1 MADKNIPQI
10 DPKEQPSEEVVES
23 TTGPAENP
31 DGITEELSTTDDLA
45 EAAPG
50 ASDSDLAQEQIS
62 TVVYEA
68 VHKEGVGMVQPRDI
82 VSEMQQSYLDYAM
95 SVIVARALPDVRD
108 GLKPIH
114 RRILYAMEELG
125 YRANAK
131 YHKSAQTVGV
141 VMGKYHPHGDQ
152 AIYDSLVRMAQP
164 FSMSIPLID
173 GQGNFGSIDGDSAA
187 AMRYTESRMSKI
199 SNELLADLDK
209 ETVPFIETYDGSAK
223 EPTVLPTKVPNLL
236 LNGVVGIAVG
246 MATNIPTHNLGELCD
261 GVIALID
268 NAEVTID
275 ELMTHITGPDFPT
288 AAEVYTG
295 PGLREA
301 YTTGRG
307 KFTIRSVAEI
317 QERKGGFRIL
327 ITQIPY
333 QVNKS
338 DLVGKIADLVKEK
351 KIDGITDIR
360 DESNREGIRIVIEL
374 RANSYPKKVLN
385 RLYELTSLQTAY
397 HVNMLALVNEVEPRV
412 LTLKEVL
419 LEFVKHRQ
427 IVVRKRAEYDLARA
441 QERAHILEGLL
452 IALDN
457 IDEVVSIIRGSKNRD
472 EARTK
477 LMAKF
482 KLSEVQTNAI
492 LDMRLSSLVGL
503 ERQRLQDEY
512 DEKMKLI
519 AFLQDLLSHEEKI
532 LAVVREETLEI
543 KAQYAKPRRTKI
555 IQSDL
560 KGFSTE
566 DLIPNEE
573 VLISLTK
580 TNYIKRVQRD
590 TYRSQ
595 GRGGKGVTGM
605 GTKDE
610 DEVQFL
616 LSAKTHDIIYFFT
629 DLGKLYKT
637 AVHEIPNASRQAKG
651 QAIVNIIQIGQN
663 EKVTCILTLPKEQ
676 EQKGGYFIMG
686 THDGTVKK
694 TEIAAYAN
702 VRKNGIIAI
711 NLAPGNKLHWVR
723 QSTGKDL
730 VMMTSG
736 RAQAVLFKEEEIRP
750 TGRSAAG
757 VRGMKLRPDD
767 CVVGMEV
774 LTPEEHETNQMIV
787 VFENGFGK
795 RSPLTH
801 FDIQHRGGIGIKAAA
816 VTPKVGEV
824 VFATVLADDK
834 GELMMMSSQGVVLKT
849 TIKSVKLLGR
859 VTQGVTLMRMAKGD
873 HVASATVLSE
883 LEEVE
888 VKGEDEAEG
897 SESAEQA
904 D

>member
-1 MADKNIPQI
+1 MADKKPVQ
-10 DPKEQPSEEVVES
+10 PEQPEEQVEQPV
-23 TTGPAENP
+23 TPE
-31 DGITEELSTTDDLA
+31 
-45 EAAPG
+45 EAAAPE
-50 ASDSDLAQEQIS
+50 EQFTPEEDAPVEAPIS
-62 TVVYEA
+62 QV
-68 VHKEGVGMVQPRDI
+68 VHKAESIEGVGMVQPRDL
-82 VSEMQQSYLDYAM
+82 VTEMQQSYLDYAM

-114 RRILYAMEELG
+114 RRILYAMNELG
-125 YRANAK
+125 FRYNSK
-131 YHKSAQTVGV
+131 YHKSAQTVGE

-173 GQGNFGSIDGDSAA
+173 GQGNFGSIDGDGAA
-187 AMRYTESRMSKI
+187 AMRYTESRMAKI
-199 SNELLADLDK
+199 SGEILADLEKD
-209 ETVPFIETYDGSAK
+209 TVPFIETYDGSAR

-261 GVIALID
+261 GVIKLID
-268 NAEVTID
+268 DPEATVD
-275 ELMTHITGPDFPT
+275 DLMQLITGPDFPT
-288 AAEVYTG
+288 AAEIYAG
-295 PGLREA
+295 AGLKEA
-301 YTTGRG
+301 YSTGRG
-307 KFTIRSVAEI
+307 KFTIRSVADIE
-317 QERKGGFRIL
+317 ERKGGFRIVV
-327 ITQIPY
+327 TEIPY
-333 QVNKS
+333 QVNKA
-338 DLVGKIADLVKEK
+338 DLVSKIADLVKDK

-385 RLYELTSLQTAY
+385 RLYELTPLQTSY

-419 LEFVKHRQ
+419 QEFIKHRQ
-427 IVVRKRAEYDLARA
+427 VVVRRRTEYELKKAK
-441 QERAHILEGLL
+441 ERAHILEGLL
-452 IALDN
+452 TALDH
-457 IDEVVSIIRGSKNRD
+457 IDEVVKIIRASKQRE
-472 EARTK
+472 EAKTA
-477 LMAKF
+477 LMKKF
-482 KLSEVQTNAI
+482 KLSELQTNAI

-519 AFLQDLLSHEEKI
+519 AYLEDLLAHEEKI
-532 LAVVREETLEI
+532 LAVICAETQEI
-543 KAQYAKPRRTKI
+543 KEQYAKPRRTRI
-555 IQSDL
+555 IASDI
-560 KGFSTE
+560 KGFSAE

-605 GTKDE
+605 GTKEE
-610 DEVQFL
+610 DEVEFL
-616 LSAKTHDIIYFFT
+616 LAAKTHDQIYFFT
-629 DLGKLYKT
+629 DAGKLYKT

-651 QAIVNIIQIGQN
+651 TSIVNIIQIGQN
-663 EKVTCILTLPKEQ
+663 EKVTAVLTLPKDVER
-676 EQKGGYFIMG
+676 KGYFLMG
-686 THDGTVKK
+686 TLDGTVKK

-711 NLAPGNKLHWVR
+711 NLAPGNRLRWVR
-723 QSTGKDL
+723 PSLGDDV
-730 VMMTSG
+730 VMMTTA
-736 RAQAVLFKEEEIRP
+736 RAQTVLFKEEEIRP

-767 CVVGMEV
+767 RVVAMDV
-774 LTPEEHETNQMIV
+774 FAADRLTTDQMIV

-824 VFATVLADDK
+824 VYAAVLADDR
-834 GELMMMSSQGVVLKT
+834 GELMMISAQGVVLKT
-849 TIKSVKLLGR
+849 TVKSVKSLGR
-859 VTQGVTLMRMAKGD
+859 VTQGVTLMRLNGKD
-873 HVASATVLSE
+873 KVASATVL
-883 LEEVE
+883 
-888 VKGEDEAEG
+888 DA
-897 SESAEQA
+897 AEQA
-904 D
+904 EAKVDTDSAPTGETPKEEAE